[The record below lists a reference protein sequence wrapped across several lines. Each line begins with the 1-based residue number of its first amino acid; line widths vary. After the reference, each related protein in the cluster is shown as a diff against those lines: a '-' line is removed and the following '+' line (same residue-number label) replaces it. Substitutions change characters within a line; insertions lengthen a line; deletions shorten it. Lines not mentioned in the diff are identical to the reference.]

1 MDFQTFTEK
10 EKEKAFNSIGPASAH
25 SAQTYTEYRRAR
37 VRAVIFAQRPSLV

>member
-1 MDFQTFTEK
+1 MDFQTFSEK

-37 VRAVIFAQRPSLV
+37 AVIFAQRPSLV